1 MKRMILILSL
11 SVVLLAAVGLLAC
24 GGNGSSTGQPRIYFD
39 EDFVD
44 VGIVPPGVSL
54 DYTFHFT
61 NEGDA
66 PLIITDTTIQV
77 VEGCCP
83 GQPVVG
89 PTTLQPGDE
98 GTVRVKTPTVQEMNM
113 AGLHVFKI
121 TVKSNDPVE
130 PNKILHL
137 VSFFEPAE

>member
-11 SVVLLAAVGLLAC
+11 SVLLLAAVGLLAC
-24 GGNGSSTGQPRIYFD
+24 GGNGSLTGQPRIYFD

-66 PLIITDTTIQV
+66 PLIITDVTIQV

-83 GQPVVG
+83 GEPLVG

-98 GTVRVKTPTVQEMNM
+98 GTVRVKTSTVQDMSV
-113 AGLHVFKI
+113 AGPHLFEI

-130 PNKILHL
+130 PNNNLYLK
-137 VSFFEPAE
+137 SYFEPAE